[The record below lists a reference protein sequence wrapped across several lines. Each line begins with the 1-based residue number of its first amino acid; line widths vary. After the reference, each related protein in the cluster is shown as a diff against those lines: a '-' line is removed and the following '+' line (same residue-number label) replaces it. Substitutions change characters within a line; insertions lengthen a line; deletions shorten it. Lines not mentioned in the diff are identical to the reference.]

1 MYATILTEWLT
12 ESTSISIDEAVEV
25 IWNGFEVRRNKRYHG
40 GYQILGRT
48 DGGRNLKLIVHE
60 KRKGLIRDY
69 WVGFMKAVKKISETE
84 IKRERSLPCHK
95 PSLRHYLESQCG
107 RCRTGS
113 KVVVNQAPQRKP

>member
-48 DGGRNLKLIVHE
+48 DGGRNLKLIVYE
-60 KRKGLIRDY
+60 KRKGLIR
-69 WVGFMKAVKKISETE
+69 VI
-84 IKRERSLPCHK
+84 
-95 PSLRHYLESQCG
+95 
-107 RCRTGS
+107 TGWDS
-113 KVVVNQAPQRKP
+113 